1 MIYLNR
7 WWYGTWTLE
16 IKNLTVLVLGLGGVG
31 SYAVESIVRS
41 GIKKIILV
49 DNDIIDKTNLNR
61 QLISLN
67 SNIGKYKTDE
77 FSKRIKDINPNVEIR
92 IITEFITKQNVNILF
107 EDNIDYIVDACDTIE
122 TKKELIKECVVRN
135 IKFISCM
142 GTGNKFDPSRLK
154 IMDIRKTSYDPLAKI
169 IRKMVK
175 DENIKQ
181 KIYVVCSDEK
191 PIKISGKIGSNSFV
205 PATAGLLCT
214 SYIINDAIK
223 WDDIVKKELIK
234 IIKCL
239 SGNVLLIGIENQD
252 IYDEINCNENI
263 TNCNALTKY
272 KRRKIKLWNS
282 KAKETSKFK
291 NIKIKKLRKV
301 FKKKKVDFIIC
312 NIDDIKQYL
321 KSFVSNS
328 VYINSNMLYI
338 YGTDYDFE
346 DVISKYKRYNVI
358 IKKEKY
364 EDGYILFIDN
374 KNSKNNFF
382 LDIIYYFIDTLN
394 NLRNIIADILVGWW
408 NEKKRFYFN
417 RNDMCNSFPIYN
429 HYIVNYFNS

>member
-1 MIYLNR
+1 M
-7 WWYGTWTLE
+7 
-16 IKNLTVLVLGLGGVG
+16 
-31 SYAVESIVRS
+31 
-41 GIKKIILV
+41 
-49 DNDIIDKTNLNR
+49 
-61 QLISLN
+61 
-67 SNIGKYKTDE
+67 
-77 FSKRIKDINPNVEIR
+77 
-92 IITEFITKQNVNILF
+92 
-107 EDNIDYIVDACDTIE
+107 
-122 TKKELIKECVVRN
+122 
-135 IKFISCM
+135 
-142 GTGNKFDPSRLK
+142 
-154 IMDIRKTSYDPLAKI
+154 
-169 IRKMVK
+169 
-175 DENIKQ
+175 
-181 KIYVVCSDEK
+181 
-191 PIKISGKIGSNSFV
+191 
-205 PATAGLLCT
+205 
-214 SYIINDAIK
+214 
-223 WDDIVKKELIK
+223 KKELIK

-394 NLRNIIADILVGWW
+394 NLRNIIADILVG
-408 NEKKRFYFN
+408 
-417 RNDMCNSFPIYN
+417 
-429 HYIVNYFNS
+429 

>member
-1 MIYLNR
+1 MELERLKFLIGDDNLNK
-7 WWYGTWTLE
+7 

-223 WDDIVKKELIK
+223 
-234 IIKCL
+234 
-239 SGNVLLIGIENQD
+239 
-252 IYDEINCNENI
+252 
-263 TNCNALTKY
+263 
-272 KRRKIKLWNS
+272 
-282 KAKETSKFK
+282 
-291 NIKIKKLRKV
+291 
-301 FKKKKVDFIIC
+301 
-312 NIDDIKQYL
+312 
-321 KSFVSNS
+321 
-328 VYINSNMLYI
+328 
-338 YGTDYDFE
+338 
-346 DVISKYKRYNVI
+346 
-358 IKKEKY
+358 
-364 EDGYILFIDN
+364 
-374 KNSKNNFF
+374 
-382 LDIIYYFIDTLN
+382 
-394 NLRNIIADILVGWW
+394 
-408 NEKKRFYFN
+408 
-417 RNDMCNSFPIYN
+417 
-429 HYIVNYFNS
+429 